1 MQRRSLVMASLVAAA
16 AAAVFLVFT
25 LNVFHT
31 NASATD
37 SNVGA
42 GAAAVSALTSVVTA
56 VIAFY
61 RARADNARPTVIS
74 RPGGGRAPRDRTGV
88 EVRAARVMRAIDD
101 HYSGRRSDVSGRQLE
116 YVEGAI
122 ARAEEALGT
131 ADAQKLRSALRSFG
145 LDPSML
151 IRALPGHDMAATD
164 WSATAPGPEMS
175 RILDRFRQ
183 LLLDNLAQAPWL
195 SPNARKFFRD
205 AKQGGRKFSRE
216 WAGLLPSLNVRLKRL
231 VEAEPGTE
239 QSEARDRCRIPL
251 DDDIFGRLEKV
262 TEVAEWVTQEMG
274 RSQSAVAV
282 ITGEQPGVGA
292 SVLAREV
299 ARTLERTPLFRDRV
313 LYFNVHGLNDATVKS
328 PDDVAREV
336 LKALD
341 GRQDD
346 DLFGA
351 YEAAM
356 QGKRVL
362 LVLDDVKDSSH
373 VKELARHIESCCV
386 LVTSRRH
393 QHGYAS
399 RSHQVDRLAPE
410 DSVAL
415 LLEAGEQ
422 PQRRQPWSAKSS
434 VYQAAEKLAEFCD
447 NLPMALKLVSKQIAD
462 RPAGVG
468 LEDHLK
474 KLSRRLETGPNWL
487 RRLQGAEQAISNAIA
502 LSYHQLDEDE
512 KRLFLMC
519 HAARPH
525 EVTARELAACL
536 QWEWER
542 VEDGLAKFVDM
553 SLAREDETN
562 PGGRP
567 LYTYT
572 LFNLIRMFAED
583 LRREDTL
590 GDSGE
595 TREFTRRYVTYI
607 QDNLAVLSEGGADS
621 GPEVDLRLR
630 DDQEPIV
637 TAVRL
642 ALDNGW
648 GDLGIPLA
656 VALNQ
661 YLTVTGVVEKTI
673 EVDRLVVRY
682 HLEHDQPEVALTS
695 LLAAASR
702 LKVAGLGP
710 AMNPTTLLTAAVDD
724 GQQALNLAWRYELGH
739 YIPDAAFVVSL
750 AAAGL
755 KDWEQA
761 LASGA
766 TAANWLRA
774 QNRADE
780 AFPIVM
786 KLFRFAWQAG
796 NRETASEWAGEAVEL
811 NPGPDAGASGW
822 FGGIGTWPRGEPPDT
837 LRLAVRRVE
846 YSAVLATSGNYEAA
860 ADTVEAAIE
869 DLKDLKE
876 AQAAALLLEAQV
888 RLAAMSLFL
897 EDRRPATAPDAGDAE
912 AEEAQVAEELAVLR
926 RNRDGEISGPQAA
939 EVLHE
944 LIISP
949 ARNIDPVGD

>member
-1 MQRRSLVMASLVAAA
+1 
-16 AAAVFLVFT
+16 
-25 LNVFHT
+25 
-31 NASATD
+31 
-37 SNVGA
+37 
-42 GAAAVSALTSVVTA
+42 
-56 VIAFY
+56 
-61 RARADNARPTVIS
+61 
-74 RPGGGRAPRDRTGV
+74 
-88 EVRAARVMRAIDD
+88 
-101 HYSGRRSDVSGRQLE
+101 
-116 YVEGAI
+116 
-122 ARAEEALGT
+122 
-131 ADAQKLRSALRSFG
+131 
-145 LDPSML
+145 
-151 IRALPGHDMAATD
+151 
-164 WSATAPGPEMS
+164 
-175 RILDRFRQ
+175 
-183 LLLDNLAQAPWL
+183 
-195 SPNARKFFRD
+195 
-205 AKQGGRKFSRE
+205 
-216 WAGLLPSLNVRLKRL
+216 
-231 VEAEPGTE
+231 
-239 QSEARDRCRIPL
+239 
-251 DDDIFGRLEKV
+251 
-262 TEVAEWVTQEMG
+262 
-274 RSQSAVAV
+274 
-282 ITGEQPGVGA
+282 
-292 SVLAREV
+292 
-299 ARTLERTPLFRDRV
+299 
-313 LYFNVHGLNDATVKS
+313 
-328 PDDVAREV
+328 
-336 LKALD
+336 
-341 GRQDD
+341 
-346 DLFGA
+346 
-351 YEAAM
+351 
-356 QGKRVL
+356 
-362 LVLDDVKDSSH
+362 
-373 VKELARHIESCCV
+373 
-386 LVTSRRH
+386 
-393 QHGYAS
+393 
-399 RSHQVDRLAPE
+399 
-410 DSVAL
+410 
-415 LLEAGEQ
+415 
-422 PQRRQPWSAKSS
+422 
-434 VYQAAEKLAEFCD
+434 
-447 NLPMALKLVSKQIAD
+447 
-462 RPAGVG
+462 
-468 LEDHLK
+468 
-474 KLSRRLETGPNWL
+474 
-487 RRLQGAEQAISNAIA
+487 
-502 LSYHQLDEDE
+502 
-512 KRLFLMC
+512 
-519 HAARPH
+519 
-525 EVTARELAACL
+525 
-536 QWEWER
+536 
-542 VEDGLAKFVDM
+542 M